1 MLHPDEPRLLRVVPP
16 AEHLATFHRL
26 FDGMAVD
33 ESKRRFQSYCLSA
46 LQEAAGQFE
55 DALAGYRL
63 IRRQMAGQSGPL
75 LDGAESGIRRLTGTK
90 GK

>member
-1 MLHPDEPRLLRVVPP
+1 MNRNACSP
-16 AEHLATFHRL
+16 
-26 FDGMAVD
+26 
-33 ESKRRFQSYCLSA
+33 QSLSA

-75 LDGAESGIRRLTGTK
+75 LNGAESGIRRLTGQK